1 MIPPSPM
8 LAPSEP
14 LDWDELSPTKY
25 YYFQP
30 KLDGIRC
37 KFHRGVPYTRTG
49 KLIPN
54 QQLANSLRDCYLSS
68 PYNGMDLDGELLLWN
83 PVTKWYCPF
92 NTIQSVVMSRKRM
105 NMVEAQD
112 WVYMVFDWYDSTPP
126 FGRTFERRAGVLWSC
141 NQGKPWK
148 DKICLV
154 KTGYG
159 NVANVRAQADTFVEI
174 GYEGAMLRLPN
185 SPYKCGR
192 VTERENYLRKIV
204 EWVRDEAI
212 VIEKRELQHNIDTSC
227 KRIENLHPGD
237 TLGTL
242 LVKSARFGE
251 FEIGTGFT
259 AAQRKEFWHDPS
271 TVGRRLVYKYRPN
284 HIKDKPCPAVFV
296 GWRAEG
302 EE

>member
-54 QQLANSLRDCYLSS
+54 QQLANSLQDCYLSS

-112 WVYMVFDWYDSTPP
+112 WVYVVFDYYHPEDWFCDRINTLRPANDRKPWQNRIMLVETSLEYPQH
-126 FGRTFERRAGVLWSC
+126 GRTTV
-141 NQGKPWK
+141 
-148 DKICLV
+148 
-154 KTGYG
+154 
-159 NVANVRAQADTFVEI
+159 DTFLDV
-174 GYEGAMLRLPN
+174 GYEGAMLRDPY

-192 VTERENYLRKIV
+192 VTRRENYLRKIV
-204 EWVRDEAI
+204 EWVRDEA
-212 VIEKRELQHNIDTSC
+212 VVLEKRELQHNIDTSC
-227 KRIENLHPGD
+227 KRVENLHPGD

-242 LVKSARFGE
+242 LVKSEKFGE

-284 HIKDKPCPAVFV
+284 HMKDKPCPGVFV

>member
-1 MIPPSPM
+1 MTPPSPM

-112 WVYMVFDWYDSTPP
+112 WVYVVFDYHTLVD
-126 FGRTFERRAGVLWSC
+126 FVYRINDLRKANGA
-141 NQGKPWK
+141 QPWRNRILLV
-148 DKICLV
+148 DTIMCL
-154 KTGYG
+154 KHEGQNY
-159 NVANVRAQADTFVEI
+159 VEYLSKL

-192 VTERENYLRKIV
+192 VTRRENYLRKIV

-212 VIEKRELQHNIDTSC
+212 VLEKRELQHNIDTSC
-227 KRIENLHPGD
+227 KRVENLHPGD

-242 LVKSARFGE
+242 LVKSEKFGV

-259 AAQRKEFWHDPS
+259 AAQRAEFWHDPS

-284 HIKDKPCPAVFV
+284 HMKDKPCPGVFV